1 LKRAAKFFLALTPL
15 LMFAACG
22 NQVFVVNRKE
32 KVIERNAPPKPA
44 AFVDNFTVDKA
55 HGKANLL
62 WVIDNSYGAEVL
74 FDKPR
79 GKAQHRLQQGYEA
92 VLNGLENRKG
102 PLQFVN
108 ARSQVVLSPTNK
120 MAGNFARGAKTLKA
134 HFDELFALPNNLTET
149 HGLLISSRDARK
161 EMRDY
166 QSVTPFASLS
176 VGAADKAFEG
186 RADARAYVIFVLAS
200 RSAESIPKA
209 VADFEKET
217 FGEKAA
223 SSVDVF
229 NVIPGDG
236 SNCSPR
242 ASRPDDFLREQ
253 IKIGWKVHSEEGDIC
268 SNDATSWAESILKW
282 IENGSREFRLS
293 FTPEEPETMSVV
305 GAKRSYQFGTDYTYD
320 AGRNQ
325 LIFAPSA
332 GLEPGELIQVHYSKR
347 SLDLLGGN

>member
-1 LKRAAKFFLALTPL
+1 MKRVAKLILAISPL

-44 AFVDNFTVDKA
+44 AFVDSFTVDKA
-55 HGKANLL
+55 HGRANLL
-62 WVIDNSYGAEVL
+62 WVIDNSYGGEVL

-79 GKAQHRLQQGYEA
+79 GKAQSRLQQGYET

-120 MAGNFARGAKTLKA
+120 MAGNFARGAKTLKS
-134 HFDELFALPNNLTET
+134 HFDELFALPSTLTET
-149 HGLLISSRDARK
+149 HGLLISSRDAKK
-161 EMRDY
+161 EMRDF
-166 QSVTPFASLS
+166 QSVTPFSSLA

-186 RADARAYVIFVLAS
+186 RSDARSYIIFVLAS
-200 RSAESIPKA
+200 TSIESIPKG
-209 VADFEKET
+209 VVEFEKEM
-217 FGEKAA
+217 FSEKPAG
-223 SSVDVF
+223 SVDVF

-236 SNCSPR
+236 SNCFPR
-242 ASRPDDFLREQ
+242 ASRPHDFLIEQ
-253 IKIGWKVHSEEGDIC
+253 AKVGWKVSSEEGDIC
-268 SNDATSWAESILKW
+268 SADATTWAKAILKW
-282 IENGSREFRLS
+282 IEGGSREFRLS

-305 GAKRSYQFGTDYTYD
+305 GSKRTYQFGADFTYD